1 MTPPFPL
8 PSLSMREVQ
17 CHKLITYSALHM
29 SRLKGGRL
37 YVYTYVLNLH
47 ARPDGNEGTSFKPT
61 LTQYHCHQFDQEI
74 IVHTSTFRLIL
85 EIISRVQWVLIKI
98 YIGNGSNILKMPQTY
113 QILTGKQSD
122 CGIVELKTNIILS
135 FRKDSLLSVSN

>member
-1 MTPPFPL
+1 MTPPF

-37 YVYTYVLNLH
+37 YMYTYVLH
-47 ARPDGNEGTSFKPT
+47 ARPDCNEGTSFKPP
-61 LTQYHCHQFDQEI
+61 LTQYYCHQFDQEI

-85 EIISRVQWVLIKI
+85 EIIVISRVQWVLIKI

-113 QILTGKQSD
+113 PILTGKQSD